1 MTTASDLDGLS
12 DKILPV
18 IGLVIPTMAVP
29 LTARPRLRY
38 RCSRTSDLAH
48 DFLSSRLQPARCRDD
63 QLFTFRLIQTIPGD
77 LQSAPAAFDPAS
89 PCP

>member
-29 LTARPRLRY
+29 LPARPRLRY
-38 RCSRTSDLAH
+38 RCSRASDLAH
-48 DFLSSRLQPARCRDD
+48 HFLSVHLLAVVMIICLPLD
-63 QLFTFRLIQTIPGD
+63 
-77 LQSAPAAFDPAS
+77 
-89 PCP
+89 